1 MEILLVKVDTKEN
14 QAFLRELLLKFNFV
28 VEVEGK
34 SDSVQNALNVSKN
47 VAGIFNSYSDKDK
60 IKEEDSIWEKVIKQK
75 HGIH

>member
-14 QAFLRELLLKFNFV
+14 QAFLKELLLKFNFV

-34 SDSVQNALNVSKN
+34 SDSVHNALNASKN
-47 VAGIFNSYSDKDK
+47 VAGILNSYSDKDK
-60 IKEEDSIWEKVIKQK
+60 MKEEVSIWEKVIKQK